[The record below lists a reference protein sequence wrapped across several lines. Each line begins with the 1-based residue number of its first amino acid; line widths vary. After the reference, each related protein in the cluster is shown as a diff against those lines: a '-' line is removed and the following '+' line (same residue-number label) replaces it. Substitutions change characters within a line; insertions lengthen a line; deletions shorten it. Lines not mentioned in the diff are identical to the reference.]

1 MKIRI
6 SELRSI
12 IREELERA
20 AESGELEEG
29 LGKWLTGA
37 ALAGG
42 LALGAMKG
50 GGPAAAGKS
59 QDSMSAPAA
68 PQKKDIEAKVDGMD
82 TAKMKD
88 IIGKLKNSDAAKG
101 DARFNLALK
110 NLEKEKD
117 APTMKLGLKTFAI
130 DPDFAYRGVVAST
143 ILAQ

>member
-42 LALGAMKG
+42 LAFGA
-50 GGPAAAGKS
+50 
-59 QDSMSAPAA
+59 
-68 PQKKDIEAKVDGMD
+68 
-82 TAKMKD
+82 
-88 IIGKLKNSDAAKG
+88 
-101 DARFNLALK
+101 
-110 NLEKEKD
+110 
-117 APTMKLGLKTFAI
+117 
-130 DPDFAYRGVVAST
+130 
-143 ILAQ
+143 